1 MAINNRRTDSL
12 EELGWPDV
20 NYAQNDRGFL
30 SGTAQNDVPLSIP
43 RFKFTW
49 LAEFQLNSRVVENPT
64 TNISEFINNGKI
76 YVHLISIDHP
86 KPQINTERLR
96 SYNKWILVPTR
107 VDFPAANMTF
117 HDDST
122 SVVQAL
128 WKEHLNFYSHL
139 GQVGQEI
146 FSQGVN
152 TNLSGAKASGSYQ
165 EDDSTLTGADIRANI
180 GTRPSLGMRLKAN
193 DMRHFFEN
201 IVIYD
206 LGTDPDGINIYWYNK
221 PIITAWDHDPL
232 DKEDRTGNVRVSA
245 NFEYESYYFTHGQNR
260 GRISQYIERILDRAP
275 PPSEPR
281 KSGIARDIDQSPIS
295 FPKQLATTSPQAGFA
310 GDDLRTVLPSS
321 ASIPEQLAGVNGLAT
336 QARETVEVLRQQGQ
350 DVAGNIQEAARKAG
364 VTNRPTSEPAAPN
377 QIRPE
382 IPANLFAKQRD
393 LGQTRDLI
401 EEVSNIFVQ
410 PGTPDASRKEQQ
422 LAALNQRARDLT
434 DAIQRQQSVRAAQNT
449 DTEAERSALANTQAA
464 TSGTVPPQSGVIDNP
479 TNSSAITQRN
489 DQITAAEARIG
500 VLDTQIAANQQ
511 AQNALRQNAVSS
523 TDARFVNARAEQ
535 IELREAKAA
544 EERQLAAL
552 KLGEIGS

>member
-1 MAINNRRTDSL
+1 MAINNRQTDSP

-30 SGTAQNDVPLSIP
+30 SSNSLQNEVPLSIP

-49 LAEFQLNSRVVENPT
+49 LAEFQLNSRVIENPT
-64 TNISEFINNGKI
+64 TNIKEFIDNGKI

-146 FSQGVN
+146 FSEGVN
-152 TNLSGAKASGSYQ
+152 TNLSGARASGDYQ
-165 EDDSTLTGADIRANI
+165 DDDSVLTGPAIRSNV

-260 GRISQYIERILDRAP
+260 GRISQYIERILGRAP
-275 PPSEPR
+275 PADQPR
-281 KSGIARDIDQSPIS
+281 KNGIARDIDQNPLST
-295 FPKQLATTSPQAGFA
+295 PKQLASASVQSGFA
-310 GDDLRTVLPSS
+310 GDDLRSVLPSTG
-321 ASIPEQLAGVNGLAT
+321 SIEEQLAGVNGLAS
-336 QARETVEVLRQQGQ
+336 QARETL
-350 DVAGNIQEAARKAG
+350 
-364 VTNRPTSEPAAPN
+364 
-377 QIRPE
+377 
-382 IPANLFAKQRD
+382 
-393 LGQTRDLI
+393 
-401 EEVSNIFVQ
+401 
-410 PGTPDASRKEQQ
+410 EQ
-422 LAALNQRARDLT
+422 
-434 DAIQRQQSVRAAQNT
+434 
-449 DTEAERSALANTQAA
+449 
-464 TSGTVPPQSGVIDNP
+464 
-479 TNSSAITQRN
+479 
-489 DQITAAEARIG
+489 
-500 VLDTQIAANQQ
+500 
-511 AQNALRQNAVSS
+511 
-523 TDARFVNARAEQ
+523 
-535 IELREAKAA
+535 LRE
-544 EERQLAAL
+544 
-552 KLGEIGS
+552 